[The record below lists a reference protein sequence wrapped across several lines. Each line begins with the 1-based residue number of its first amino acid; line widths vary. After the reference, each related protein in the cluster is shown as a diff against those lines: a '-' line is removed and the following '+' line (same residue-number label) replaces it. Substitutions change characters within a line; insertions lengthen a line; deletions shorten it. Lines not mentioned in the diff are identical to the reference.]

1 MKASRPHGTKSSAN
15 SILLRTVFVRRVHEL
30 VLLGYARMNRSAYSK
45 AQEPVITGD
54 LVNAIN
60 SVLSER
66 IEPWMSMFSV
76 HDDPPINDGKR
87 RGKRRRRVDLRLDS
101 GEFIPRARFQF
112 ECKRLG
118 RRNTV
123 KIYLGSEGL
132 GCFLRG
138 DYAKDDDQA
147 GLIGYVQ
154 SGDLGDWAKR
164 IEKEL
169 MKTPDV
175 YAIVPHSKF
184 VAEILRSTSCHNYQS
199 QHLRASVG
207 RAIMIDHVL
216 LSFIDRLTSQFHS
229 MRDKFHFMPETHNDD
244 DVG

>member
-1 MKASRPHGTKSSAN
+1 MKASRPQGTKSSAN

-30 VLLGYARMNRSAYSK
+30 VLLGYARMNRYAYSK

-54 LVNAIN
+54 LVNAID

-87 RGKRRRRVDLRLDS
+87 KGKRRRRVDLRLDS

-118 RRNTV
+118 RRHTV

-138 DYAKDDDQA
+138 DYATEDDQA
-147 GLIGYVQ
+147 GMIGYVQ
-154 SGDLGDWAKR
+154 SGSLGDWGTR

-175 YAIVPHSKF
+175 YAMVPKTEF
-184 VAEILRSTSCHNYQS
+184 VAGMRRSTICHKYHS
-199 QHLRASVG
+199 QHHRTTLG
-207 RAIMIDHVL
+207 RVIMIDHVL
-216 LSFIDRLTSQFHS
+216 LSFY
-229 MRDKFHFMPETHNDD
+229 
-244 DVG
+244 

>member
-1 MKASRPHGTKSSAN
+1 MNHAAYAKS
-15 SILLRTVFVRRVHEL
+15 
-30 VLLGYARMNRSAYSK
+30 
-45 AQEPVITGD
+45 QEPVITGD
-54 LVNAIN
+54 LVNAID

-87 RGKRRRRVDLRLDS
+87 KGRGRRRVDLRLDS

-118 RRNTV
+118 RRHTA
-123 KIYLGSEGL
+123 KIYLGLEGL

-138 DYAKDDDQA
+138 DYAKEDDQA
-147 GLIGYVQ
+147 GMIGYVQ
-154 SGDLGDWAKR
+154 SGNLGDWGMR

-175 YAIVPHSKF
+175 YALVPKTEF
-184 VAEILRSTSCHNYQS
+184 VAGIPRSTTCHKYHS
-199 QHLRASVG
+199 QHQRGTLG
-207 RAIMIDHVL
+207 RAIMIDHLL
-216 LSFIDRLTSQFHS
+216 LSFY
-229 MRDKFHFMPETHNDD
+229 
-244 DVG
+244 